1 MEQSFG
7 DNSASYTRFVK
18 EGIMKIA
25 LIGDIHANLP
35 ALEAVLEHAHQHGVD
50 EIWSVGDI
58 VGYGAFPDEVV
69 KLLQKEN
76 VKGII
81 GNYDLKVLK
90 VKQKRQKWKKDSIP
104 EKWIAF
110 NWAYENLSE
119 ESIEYL
125 NSLPTEMRLEVEGKK
140 MLLVH
145 GSPDSNEEHLTP
157 DTSEER
163 LLELANIA
171 QADVV
176 VVGHSHQPFKKKVG
190 DVWFINTGSVGRPD
204 DGDPRA
210 SYAILSIKKP
220 NIFQVHH
227 YRVEYDVQRA
237 ISAIEERGLP
247 KLFAEMIRRGKSLD
261 DIKREELDMPS
272 DKQNDVQASE
282 EDIINASIQLAKSC
296 GYEPEHTN
304 QVTRLALRLFDEL
317 ASLHGLGSKE
327 RFWLQNAAIL
337 HDIGWIEGPN
347 RHHKTALRI
356 ILEDQTI
363 PLPEDEKLIVAS
375 IARYHRAALPKKKHK
390 HYASLD
396 KRNRQIVKILASIL
410 RVADGL
416 DRTHQSI
423 VNDVSCDIT
432 PDQII
437 ISCAVKRPSEGDR
450 QAALDKGDLM
460 EKVFNRTL
468 VVEWKL
474 S

>member
-1 MEQSFG
+1 
-7 DNSASYTRFVK
+7 
-18 EGIMKIA
+18 MKIA

-50 EIWSVGDI
+50 EIWNVGDI
-58 VGYGAFPDEVV
+58 IGYGAFPDEVV

-76 VKGII
+76 VKSIV

-119 ESIEYL
+119 QSIEYL
-125 NSLPTEMRLEVEGKK
+125 SSLPTETRLEVEGKVI
-140 MLLVH
+140 LLTH

-157 DTSEER
+157 DTPEER

-176 VVGHSHQPFKKKVG
+176 IVGHSHQPFKRKVNG
-190 DVWFINTGSVGRPD
+190 VWFINTGSVGRPD

-210 SYAILSIKKP
+210 SYAILNVKKP

-237 ISAIEERGLP
+237 VSAIEEKGLP
-247 KLFAEMIRRGKSLD
+247 TLFAEMIKRGRSLEH
-261 DIKREELDMPS
+261 IKREESDMLRDRADNNQP
-272 DKQNDVQASE
+272 SE

-296 GYEPEHTN
+296 GYEAEHTN
-304 QVTRLALRLFDEL
+304 QVAKLALRLFDEL
-317 ASLHGLGSKE
+317 APLHGLGNKE

-347 RHHKTALRI
+347 KHHKTALRI

-375 IARYHRAALPKKKHK
+375 VARYHRAALPKKRHK
-390 HYASLD
+390 HYASLG
-396 KRNRQIVKILASIL
+396 KRERQIVKTLASIL

-416 DRTHQSI
+416 DRTHQSV
-423 VNDVSCDIT
+423 VNDISCNIT

-437 ISCAVKRPSEGDR
+437 ISCSVKRPSEADR
-450 QAALDKGDLM
+450 QAALNKGDLM
-460 EKVFNRTL
+460 EKVFNRAL

-474 S
+474 